1 MAAGRTYG
9 YDGLTA
15 EEVDQARQRFGRNVI
30 TVKRRPI
37 FDFIKS
43 SAKEPMVVLLLIAA
57 LLYFFSGQVGDG
69 IFMACAVILV
79 ISISLYQET
88 RSRNAIA
95 ALRSLT
101 HPGCK
106 VIRDRKVMEVNAED
120 LVVGDLMVVEEG
132 MIVPADGT
140 ILQSNDFSV
149 NESTITGESLP
160 VSKNK
165 EMAGGAE
172 STIQVYHGTT
182 VVAGLAIYQVTAI
195 GDQTVLGKI
204 GTSVDSIQDEKT
216 PLQLQINSFVKRM
229 ALVGVIVFL
238 FVWAI
243 NYYHSNL

>member
-1 MAAGRTYG
+1 MATTRTYG
-9 YDGLTA
+9 FDGLTA
-15 EEVDQARQRFGRNVI
+15 EQVRQARERFGSNVI
-30 TVKRRPI
+30 TIRKRPI
-37 FDFIKS
+37 LHFIKS

-79 ISISLYQET
+79 ISISLYQES

-160 VSKNK
+160 VSKSR
-165 EMAGGAE
+165 EMVGNAE
-172 STIQVYHGTT
+172 STMQVYHGTS
-182 VVAGLAIYQVTAI
+182 VVAGLAICRVTSV

-204 GTSVDSIQDEKT
+204 GTTVDSIQDEKT
-216 PLQLQINSFVKRM
+216 PLQLQIN
-229 ALVGVIVFL
+229 G
-238 FVWAI
+238 
-243 NYYHSNL
+243 